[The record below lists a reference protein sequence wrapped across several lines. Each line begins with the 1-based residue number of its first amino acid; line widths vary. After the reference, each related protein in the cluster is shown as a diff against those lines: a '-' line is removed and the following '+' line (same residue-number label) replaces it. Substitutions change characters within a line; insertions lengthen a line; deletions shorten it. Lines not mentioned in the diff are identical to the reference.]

1 MDAGRET
8 ATAPAAPEDDTE
20 LARQVQTLRVAA
32 DSVRA
37 NVGQVIVGKES
48 TIDLLLIT
56 LLCEGHALIED
67 VPGLGKTIMAKA
79 LARSIGVA
87 FSRIQGTADLLPSD
101 VTGVSYFSQKAQEFE
116 FRQGPIFAQIV
127 LADEINRA
135 TPRTQSALLEAMQE
149 RQVTVD
155 GQTMLLQQ
163 PFLLIATQNPIELEG
178 TFPLP
183 EAQLDRFLLRL
194 RVSYPSFEEERAM
207 LYRFKAEQPLDTL
220 TPVIGGDALVELLPV
235 VRGVHVGQPVADYLL
250 SVVRRTREHP
260 AVELGASPRAALAL
274 FHAAQARAALSG
286 RDYVKPDDVKQL
298 AAAVLAHRLVATAQ
312 SRLRGEDAE
321 RIVVDVL
328 NKTPVPVE
336 EIRDRTDRR
345 GVCHDTVRRASERG
359 AKPQQSH
366 TPKHRHPPESAP
378 HA

>member
-1 MDAGRET
+1 MDMSAGTRE
-8 ATAPAAPEDDTE
+8 E
-20 LARQVQTLRVAA
+20 LADPLGTVRAVQQAGEMI
-32 DSVRA
+32 RA
-37 NVGQVIVGKES
+37 NVRRVIVGKEGA
-48 TIDLLLIT
+48 IDLLLIA
-56 LLCEGHALIED
+56 LLSEGHVLIED
-67 VPGLGKTIMAKA
+67 VPGLGKTVMAKA
-79 LARSIGVA
+79 LARSIGAV

-345 GVCHDTVRRASERG
+345 
-359 AKPQQSH
+359 
-366 TPKHRHPPESAP
+366 
-378 HA
+378 

>member
-1 MDAGRET
+1 MDAG
-8 ATAPAAPEDDTE
+8 
-20 LARQVQTLRVAA
+20 ARGENA
-32 DSVRA
+32 DSQEAVRA
-37 NVGQVIVGKES
+37 VRQAGEAVRTNIGRVIVGKEGA
-48 TIDLLLIT
+48 IDLLLIA
-56 LLCEGHALIED
+56 LLSEGHVLIED
-67 VPGLGKTIMAKA
+67 VPGLGKTVMAKA
-79 LARSIGVA
+79 LARSISVT

-116 FRQGPIFAQIV
+116 FRQGPVFAQIV

-155 GQTMLLQQ
+155 GQTMALGR

-194 RVSYPSFEEERAM
+194 RITYPSFEEERTM

-220 TPVIGGDALVELLPV
+220 EPVLSGDALLKLLPV
-235 VRGVHVGQPVADYLL
+235 VRAVHVGRAVADYLL

-274 FHAAQARAALSG
+274 FHAAQACAALSG
-286 RDYVKPDDVKQL
+286 RDYVKPDDVKRL
-298 AAAVLAHRLVATAQ
+298 AAPVLAHRLLATAQ
-312 SRLRGEDAE
+312 SRLRGDDAE
-321 RIVVDVL
+321 RIIADVI

-336 EIRDRTDRR
+336 DIRE
-345 GVCHDTVRRASERG
+345 ER
-359 AKPQQSH
+359 
-366 TPKHRHPPESAP
+366 
-378 HA
+378 

>member
-1 MDAGRET
+1 MDAGRREE
-8 ATAPAAPEDDTE
+8 PADTSDAIRAVYQAGE
-20 LARQVQTLRVAA
+20 AI
-32 DSVRA
+32 RA
-37 NVGQVIVGKES
+37 NVGRVIVGKEGA
-48 TIDLLLIT
+48 IDLLLT
-56 LLCEGHALIED
+56 ALLSEGHVLIED
-67 VPGLGKTIMAKA
+67 VPGLGKTVMAKA
-79 LARSIGVA
+79 LARSIGVT

-155 GQTMLLQQ
+155 GQTMALGR

-183 EAQLDRFLLRL
+183 EAQLDRFMLRL
-194 RVSYPSFEEERAM
+194 RVAYPSFEEERTM
-207 LYRFKAEQPLDTL
+207 LFRFRAEQPLDML
-220 TPVIGGDALVELLPV
+220 MPALSGEALLELLPA
-235 VRGVHVGQPVADYLL
+235 VRAVHVSRSVADYLL

-274 FHAAQARAALSG
+274 FHASQARAALAG

-298 AAAVLAHRLVATAQ
+298 AAPVLAHRLLATAQ

-321 RIVVDVL
+321 RIVADVIA
-328 NKTPVPVE
+328 KTPVPVE
-336 EIRDRTDRR
+336 DIR
-345 GVCHDTVRRASERG
+345 GER
-359 AKPQQSH
+359 
-366 TPKHRHPPESAP
+366 
-378 HA
+378 